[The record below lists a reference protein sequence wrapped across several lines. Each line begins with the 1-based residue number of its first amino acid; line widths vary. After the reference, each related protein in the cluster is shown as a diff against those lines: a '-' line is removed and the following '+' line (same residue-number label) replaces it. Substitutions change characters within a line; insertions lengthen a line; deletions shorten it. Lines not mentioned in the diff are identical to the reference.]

1 MRGLCSVCGWNRKTV
16 SGLVVLM
23 MEGDKEK
30 RGGEV
35 RAKLDLPWALNLWQ
49 AVCVCVCV
57 ATKRVGRVR
66 VG

>member
-1 MRGLCSVCGWNRKTV
+1 MCGWNRKTV

-49 AVCVCVCV
+49 AVCVCVCCD
-57 ATKRVGRVR
+57 
-66 VG
+66 